1 MSIEQPVHLADFDY
15 NDAAKVKEYALTM
28 KRMKE
33 MEAAWGVV
41 ETKAIA
47 LAAITDAAERTT
59 AIAELEALRNAAYP
73 KLEKFEAAQTVLLPD
88 PILEVPRPE
97 PADSTEAPQ

>member
-15 NDAAKVKEYALTM
+15 NDAAKAKEYALVM

-33 MEAAWGVV
+33 VDAAWSVI
-41 ETKAIA
+41 ETKALA
-47 LAAITDAAERTT
+47 LAAITDAAELTA

-73 KLEKFEAAQTVLLPD
+73 KLEKFEAAQAVLLPD
-88 PILEVPRPE
+88 PVPRTE

>member
-33 MEAAWGVV
+33 MEAAWSVI

-73 KLEKFEAAQTVLLPD
+73 KLEKFEAAQSVLLPD
-88 PILEVPRPE
+88 PPARPE
-97 PADSTEAPQ
+97 PPTEPEAPQ